1 MHAPR
6 EGRGLAA
13 YNSVTVSYA
22 AHGVTH
28 AGRRASNEDALL
40 VDTSVGLFVVA
51 DGMGGHRA
59 GEIASGL
66 AVNTIRSVMTGEQPS
81 GDLLCHA
88 VECANDQILAAASTN
103 PDHAGMGT
111 TVTAVLING
120 GAMEFVSVGDSR
132 MYRFRSGTVTQLT
145 KDDSWLSHVRANGT
159 EITDEEARRHP
170 MRHVLTDVVGVR
182 PELSP
187 DVQVEPIQA
196 GDTLVLCS
204 DGFHGSVT
212 SERLAAILETNPE
225 PAASADRLVQEALE
239 RGATD
244 NITVIVVRCS

>member
-1 MHAPR
+1 MPF
-6 EGRGLAA
+6 
-13 YNSVTVSYA
+13 A

-28 AGRRASNEDALL
+28 AGRRSSNEDAML
-40 VDTSVGLFVVA
+40 VDPALGLFVVA

-66 AVNTIRSVMTGEQPS
+66 AVDTIRSVMTKEQPS

-88 VECANDQILAAASTN
+88 VECANDHILAAASAN

-111 TVTAVLING
+111 TVTAVLVLD
-120 GAMEFVSVGDSR
+120 GALEFVSVGDSR
-132 MYRFRSGTVTQLT
+132 MYRWRAGTLTQLT
-145 KDDSWLSHVRANGT
+145 QDDSWLSHARANGT
-159 EITDEEARRHP
+159 DISDEEAQRHP

-187 DVQVEPIQA
+187 QLQSEPFES

-204 DGFHGSVT
+204 DGVHGALAPEQLVAALT
-212 SERLAAILETNPE
+212 EHLEPEAAAQRLI
-225 PAASADRLVQEALE
+225 QYALDN
-239 RGATD
+239 GTTD
-244 NITVIVVRCS
+244 NVTVIVVRC

>member
-1 MHAPR
+1 MPF
-6 EGRGLAA
+6 
-13 YNSVTVSYA
+13 A

-28 AGRRASNEDALL
+28 AGRRATNEDSML
-40 VDTSVGLFVVA
+40 VDPALGLFVVA

-66 AVNTIRSVMTGEQPS
+66 AVETIRTVMTAEQPS

-88 VECANDQILAAASTN
+88 VECANDHILAAASHN

-111 TVTAVLING
+111 TVTAVLIRNG
-120 GAMEFVSVGDSR
+120 ELEFVSVGDSR
-132 MYRFRSGTVTQLT
+132 MYRWRGDTLTQLT
-145 KDDSWLSHVRANGT
+145 QDDSWLSHARASGT
-159 EITDEEARRHP
+159 EISDEEAQRHP

-187 DVQVEPIQA
+187 QLQNEPVLS

-204 DGFHGSVT
+204 DGLHGA
-212 SERLAAILETNPE
+212 LAQEQLMTALRQHGE
-225 PAASADRLVQEALE
+225 PAAAAQQLVQYALDN
-239 RGATD
+239 GTTD
-244 NITVIVVRCS
+244 NVTVIVIRC